1 MNPEE
6 PRNQNDFREDGS
18 FRERDGKASDL
29 KERSGQAP
37 KVEEAPEENGRR
49 LRSENSLDKREA
61 LREDPSPRKPEISDD
76 SSERNRNQTSD
87 GEPGWFHRFFRGHPL
102 RIMMALTA
110 VAILATAGIYYWNYL
125 SSYEW
130 TDDAQIDGHIN
141 PISPRIEG
149 TIIHVYVE
157 DTYHV
162 KKGDPLADIDPA
174 DYEVALDQA
183 RSNLAQ
189 AEAALNAA
197 THEYGVALA
206 NLAQAEA
213 TNVKAQRD
221 AERYRQLFEK
231 SVIPRAQYEEQ
242 LRIGKVDDA
251 AALSARANLGAAAIA
266 IDQRKATAAAAKA
279 TLDQATLNLSYT
291 RIAAPVAG
299 VVGEKSAEVG
309 ARVQPGQELLAI
321 VPLNDVWVTA
331 NFMETQL
338 RNMARGQPATIHV
351 DTTGH
356 DYKGYVEG
364 MPAASGEKFSLLPPE
379 NATGNYVKVVQRLPV
394 RIRLYQ
400 GEDPH
405 HWLRPGMSVEP
416 TVWVRFAESRT
427 QRR

>member
-1 MNPEE
+1 
-6 PRNQNDFREDGS
+6 
-18 FRERDGKASDL
+18 L
-29 KERSGQAP
+29 
-37 KVEEAPEENGRR
+37 
-49 LRSENSLDKREA
+49 L
-61 LREDPSPRKPEISDD
+61 
-76 SSERNRNQTSD
+76 
-87 GEPGWFHRFFRGHPL
+87 
-102 RIMMALTA
+102 
-110 VAILATAGIYYWNYL
+110 
-125 SSYEW
+125 
-130 TDDAQIDGHIN
+130 
-141 PISPRIEG
+141 
-149 TIIHVYVE
+149 
-157 DTYHV
+157 
-162 KKGDPLADIDPA
+162 DPA

-356 DYKGYVEG
+356 DYKRLCRGDAGSERRKVQ
-364 MPAASGEKFSLLPPE
+364 PAAARE
-379 NATGNYVKVVQRLPV
+379 RH
-394 RIRLYQ
+394 R
-400 GEDPH
+400 
-405 HWLRPGMSVEP
+405 
-416 TVWVRFAESRT
+416 
-427 QRR
+427 